1 MDLVKDFLDTI
12 VLLGALQG
20 FIVSALLFRIKKKT
34 NKYLGFIILLLSLA
48 CLYIFLME
56 SQVFTGSTF
65 WLVVEVVV
73 PMIIIMPVGPLIYF
87 YVKASINPGNILSKK
102 DKIHFYPTVLDLVPS
117 LVAIYYIIGL
127 FFGLID
133 FQKQSDWGNFIDD
146 YNRYV
151 DIPRWI
157 SVSAYSWASWRLISH
172 QNEQKGI
179 ANVRWL
185 KQMII
190 GFSVFQLIWLS
201 HLIPYLMPSLID
213 SLLNAVSWYPI
224 YIPLA
229 IMIYWL
235 GINGYFIRRAEI
247 KNDKKP
253 IPLSLEEIN
262 FCIQSLEN
270 AVAKERLYLNPTLSL
285 NDVVTFT
292 GINQKIIS
300 AVLNQHLG
308 KSFNIFINEYRVN
321 EVKRRLL
328 DPNYNHLTITGIA
341 FESGFNSQATFQ
353 RTFRQITGQSPKEY
367 KLLFLEKS

>member
-1 MDLVKDFLDTI
+1 MDLAKKFLDTI

-20 FIVSALLFRIKKKT
+20 LIVSILLFKIKEDT
-34 NKYLGFIILLLSLA
+34 NRYIGFIILLFSLA

-56 SQVFTGSTF
+56 SHVFNGSTF
-65 WLVVEVVV
+65 WLVVEAVI
-73 PMIIIMPVGPLIYF
+73 PMIIIMPIGPLIFF
-87 YVKASINPGNILSKK
+87 YVKASINPGYVLSKK
-102 DKIHFYPTVLDLVPS
+102 DKIHFYPLVLDLLPS
-117 LVAIYYIIGL
+117 LIAACYIIGV
-127 FFGLID
+127 FFDWIY
-133 FQKQSDWGNFIDD
+133 FQKRSDWGSFIAD

-151 DIPRWI
+151 DIPRWV
-157 SVSAYSWASWRLISH
+157 SVSVYSGASWRLISH
-172 QNEQKGI
+172 KSEQKEMV
-179 ANVRWL
+179 NVRWL
-185 KQMII
+185 KEMII
-190 GFSVFQLIWLS
+190 GFSVFQLIWLC
-201 HLIPYLMPSLID
+201 HLIPYLIPSLID
-213 SLLNAVSWYPI
+213 RLLNTVSWYPI

-235 GINGYFIRRAEI
+235 GINGYFIRKTEI
-247 KNDKKP
+247 KNRKRP
-253 IPLSLEEIN
+253 IPLSLKEIN

-285 NDVVTFT
+285 PDVVTFT

-308 KSFNIFINEYRVN
+308 KSFNFFINEYRVN

-328 DPNYNHLTITGIA
+328 DPNFNHLTITGIA

-367 KLLFLEKS
+367 KLLTAEKS